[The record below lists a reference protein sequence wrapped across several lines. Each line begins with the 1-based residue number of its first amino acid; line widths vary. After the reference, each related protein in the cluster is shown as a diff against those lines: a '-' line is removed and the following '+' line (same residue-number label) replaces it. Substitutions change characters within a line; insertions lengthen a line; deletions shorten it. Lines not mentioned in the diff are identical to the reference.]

1 MPPRPAAKPL
11 KKKTGPATVSEAVY
25 TSRSRGALLGLA
37 VGEALAIPME
47 GKNVPSNQFPE
58 LNDGPVVDMR
68 GGGRFELKAGQ
79 VGWCSEL
86 AHCVAE
92 VLRTHRRYDVFEVA
106 KAYARYEPDAR
117 ELPEPLKAALEQVRE
132 SRSPENTGRRVWIE
146 GHQRVRDNGCLGR
159 SVPVGVF
166 FAKRQ
171 DLRIVASLEDACISH
186 FDPLCQL
193 AAATLNGVIA
203 AAITT
208 PKERLE
214 KPDVLKV
221 AEAELSLA
229 ASTLGKRESD
239 WVSIV
244 KDAADWLREDIRF
257 AQDDDPMLYGPELHL
272 FFPVPTLVR
281 ATFRLAFWE
290 LFHAP
295 HFEAGVIDVVNRGGD
310 ADTNA
315 AVTGALLGAV
325 YGEEAIPHRWT
336 EVVMES
342 PGMYVGGPHW
352 NVYHPRFLVTLAG
365 LEPDPPAPPPEE
377 KKPGPGR

>member
-1 MPPRPAAKPL
+1 MPRPVAKPL
-11 KKKTGPATVSEAVY
+11 KKKTGPATVSEAVFR
-25 TSRSRGALLGLA
+25 SRSRGALLGLA
-37 VGEALAIPME
+37 VGEALAIPTE
-47 GKNVPSNQFPE
+47 SRNVPSNQFPQ
-58 LNDGPVVDMR
+58 LNEGPVEDMR

-79 VGWCSEL
+79 VNWCSEL
-86 AHCVAE
+86 AFCVSE
-92 VLRTHRRYDVFEVA
+92 VLRTLRRYDVFEVA
-106 KAYARYEPDAR
+106 KAYAHWEPNAL
-117 ELPEPLKAALEQVRE
+117 EVPEPLKQALEQIRDG
-132 SRSPENTGRRVWIE
+132 RSPENTGRRVWIE
-146 GHQRVRDNGCLGR
+146 GQQRVRDNGCLGR

-171 DLRIVASLEDACISH
+171 DLRILASLEDACISH

-214 KPDVLKV
+214 KADVLKV

-229 ASTLGKRESD
+229 AATLGKRESD

-281 ATFRLAFWE
+281 TTFRLAFWE

-295 HFEAGVIDVVNRGGD
+295 HVEAGLIDVVNRGGD

-336 EVVMES
+336 EVLMES
-342 PGMYVGGPHW
+342 PGPFGGAHW

-365 LEPDPPAPPPEE
+365 LEPDPPAPPPDAAR
-377 KKPGPGR
+377 KPPGK

>member
-1 MPPRPAAKPL
+1 MPPLRPAPKPL
-11 KKKTGPATVSEAVY
+11 KKKAGPAVVSEALFKA
-25 TSRSRGALLGLA
+25 RARGALLGLA

-47 GKNVPSNQFPE
+47 GRNVPSNQFPQ
-58 LNDGPVVDMR
+58 LNEGPVVDMQ
-68 GGGRFELKAGQ
+68 GGGRFGLKAGQ

-86 AHCVAE
+86 AFCVAE
-92 VLRTHRRYDVFEVA
+92 VLRTHRRFDVYEVA
-106 KAYARYEPDAR
+106 KAYARYEADAR
-117 ELPEPLKAALEQVRE
+117 ELPGPLKQALELIRE
-132 SRSPENTGRRVWIE
+132 HRSPENTGRTVWLE

-166 FAKRQ
+166 FARHQ

-203 AAITT
+203 AAIAT

-214 KPDVLKV
+214 KADVLKV

-229 ASTLGKRESD
+229 ASMLGRRESD
-239 WVSIV
+239 WVSLV
-244 KDAADWLREDIRF
+244 KDSADWLREDIRF

-295 HFEAGVIDVVNRGGD
+295 HFEAGLIDVVNRGGD

-315 AVTGALLGAV
+315 AVTGALLGAL

-342 PGMYVGGPHW
+342 PGMSVGGPHW

-365 LEPDPPAPPPEE
+365 LEPDPPTPAADESKRSTP
-377 KKPGPGR
+377 